1 MTTGQRILRTQSTIV
16 PVNTCRPN
24 IVRRPVLYLL
34 PRGGPLLAPTVQTL
48 ISMIA
53 VTLPAAIPV
62 NGCETLRGKHLVLA
76 FSVTGS
82 IDMNG
87 IKVKVRVDCGR
98 VTYVPVNDAAL
109 ALLEISGAS
118 ELSDRVLILAQT
130 RLGLPVDMGYPTACN
145 VIDFKLAQ
153 ARKFQAG

>member
-1 MTTGQRILRTQSTIV
+1 
-16 PVNTCRPN
+16 
-24 IVRRPVLYLL
+24 
-34 PRGGPLLAPTVQTL
+34 
-48 ISMIA
+48 
-53 VTLPAAIPV
+53 
-62 NGCETLRGKHLVLA
+62 
-76 FSVTGS
+76 
-82 IDMNG
+82 MNG
-87 IKVKVRVDCGR
+87 IKVKVQVDCGR